1 MDNIFSL
8 DACSGP
14 MWNYICH
21 LCANANRDF
30 RSINLID
37 CVRSMFRQPLL
48 RFVLVLLNASAIS
61 QNLINCIKIF
71 SGNSKR
77 GWRLESV
84 LLRSSTLLPKLGLF
98 STANWLQARSDAI
111 SVFLCFSQRLS
122 SYCEA
127 KRCSLK
133 WVSFGQYSS
142 TANWFQAQSDPID
155 SLFVSCVPCVF
166 GPVLFQVK
174 KYGWFISCDI
184 FRGPSQGNPKGITPI

>member
-1 MDNIFSL
+1 MFRTHVKLYLPSLCKRKPRFPLNKSNWLREIYVKATFAKICVGVVKCFSNFTKSHQLHQNIFWQFKARMAL
-8 DACSGP
+8 RKRLIAELNVAPKIGP
-14 MWNYICH
+14 
-21 LCANANRDF
+21 F
-30 RSINLID
+30 
-37 CVRSMFRQPLL
+37 F
-48 RFVLVLLNASAIS
+48 
-61 QNLINCIKIF
+61 
-71 SGNSKR
+71 NSK
-77 GWRLESV
+77 LT
-84 LLRSSTLLPKLGLF
+84 SSPEWCNKRF
-98 STANWLQARSDAI
+98 
-111 SVFLCFSQRLS
+111 FLCFSQRLS